1 VRSTHEQEAQQD
13 VGEQPPISF
22 SVSAQ
27 SLSNGG
33 GATTLT
39 FCWKL
44 NAQPPP
50 NSLANLPSRSQF
62 RCGPDSESEF

>member
-1 VRSTHEQEAQQD
+1 MLVLVVAPDQFVFVEVHFAPPIPRIEE
-13 VGEQPPISF
+13 GEQAVGGQPPKSF

-39 FCWKL
+39 
-44 NAQPPP
+44 
-50 NSLANLPSRSQF
+50 SLKN
-62 RCGPDSESEF
+62 

>member
-1 VRSTHEQEAQQD
+1 MEDFDDRHFHDFTEDRKVEQD

-22 SVSAQ
+22 SVSTP

-39 FCWKL
+39 FARNHTTK
-44 NAQPPP
+44 P
-50 NSLANLPSRSQF
+50 
-62 RCGPDSESEF
+62 

>member
-39 FCWKL
+39 L
-44 NAQPPP
+44 AQKVF
-50 NSLANLPSRSQF
+50 LA
-62 RCGPDSESEF
+62 